1 MQLHEKS
8 LGFLQI
14 LQITPQKYMGQGG
27 WVIFVCLRRAGRGEA
42 KGRRRKEGS
51 CLAAGWLLHQPT
63 LLLGNS

>member
-27 WVIFVCLRRAGRGEA
+27 WVIFVCLFKESREGGS
-42 KGRRRKEGS
+42 KG
-51 CLAAGWLLHQPT
+51 
-63 LLLGNS
+63 